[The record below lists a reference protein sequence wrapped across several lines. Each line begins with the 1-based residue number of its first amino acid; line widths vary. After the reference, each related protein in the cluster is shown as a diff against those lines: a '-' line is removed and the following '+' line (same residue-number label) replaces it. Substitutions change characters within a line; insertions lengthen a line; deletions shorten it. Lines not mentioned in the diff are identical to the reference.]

1 MQAVVEGLFHVHL
14 QTAMLV
20 RTQPAAHVCPLR
32 TVQDVDSSRA
42 HSQPKHMLCRRD
54 VDDGLLVCLVLYLW
68 CYNRDLSRPQSFT
81 YNMLR
86 KTSISENIRQVMGFR
101 LLASRMFPLRGS
113 YAANPG
119 IFPLRR
125 SPWKSKLPA
134 TGACDSLFGIGWH
147 VL

>member
-1 MQAVVEGLFHVHL
+1 M
-14 QTAMLV
+14 M
-20 RTQPAAHVCPLR
+20 PPN
-32 TVQDVDSSRA
+32 
-42 HSQPKHMLCRRD
+42 RRR
-54 VDDGLLVCLVLYLW
+54 LLARLLAILTLLLLIVGGHAGRGG
-68 CYNRDLSRPQSFT
+68 RDLSRPQSFT

-86 KTSISENIRQVMGFR
+86 KTSIAENIRQVMGFR

-134 TGACDSLFGIGWH
+134 MCL
-147 VL
+147 